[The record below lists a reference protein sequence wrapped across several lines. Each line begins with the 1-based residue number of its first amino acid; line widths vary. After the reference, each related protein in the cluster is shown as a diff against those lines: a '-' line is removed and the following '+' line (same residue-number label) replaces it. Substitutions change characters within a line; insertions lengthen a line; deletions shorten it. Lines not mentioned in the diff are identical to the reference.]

1 MLESQLVKAVAENGV
16 LVVHLKCEKIA
27 EYEATI
33 IQNEIT
39 PLAKGL
45 RWKIA
50 LGFGQVGLIASVGL
64 GMLVAINRLA
74 KASKGK
80 VAIFEM
86 NESIRNV
93 MKLTRLDSGFTIVAD
108 QAAAVKACG

>member
-1 MLESQLVKAVAENGV
+1 MFESQLIKAVADNGV
-16 LVVHLKCEKIA
+16 LVVHIKCEKLA

-45 RWKIA
+45 GWKVA
-50 LGFGQVGLIASVGL
+50 FDFGSVGLIASVGL
-64 GMLVAINRLA
+64 GMLVAVNRLA
-74 KASKGK
+74 KAAKGK
-80 VAIFEM
+80 VAIFKM
-86 NESIRNV
+86 SDNIRNV

-108 QAAAVKACG
+108 QAAAVKAVA

>member
-1 MLESQLVKAVAENGV
+1 MFESQLIKCEADNGV
-16 LVVHLKCEKIA
+16 LVVHVKCEKIS

-33 IQNEIT
+33 IQNEVT
-39 PLAKGL
+39 PLAKSL
-45 RWKIA
+45 AWKVAI
-50 LGFGQVGLIASVGL
+50 GFGTVGLIASVGL

-93 MKLTRLDSGFTIVAD
+93 MKLTRLESGFTIVPD
-108 QAAAVKACG
+108 RAAAVKACA

>member
-1 MLESQLVKAVAENGV
+1 MFESQLIKAVAENGV

-33 IQNEIT
+33 VQNEIT

-45 RWKIA
+45 GWKVA

-74 KASKGK
+74 KAGKGR

-108 QAAAVKACG
+108 QAAAVKACA